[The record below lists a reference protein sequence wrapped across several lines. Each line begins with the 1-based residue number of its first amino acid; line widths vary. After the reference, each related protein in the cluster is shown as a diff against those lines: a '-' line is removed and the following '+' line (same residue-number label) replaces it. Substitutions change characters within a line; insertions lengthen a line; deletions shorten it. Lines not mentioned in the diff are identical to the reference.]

1 MTWPIRTLRRAFV
14 GASVTWFVALQLAT
28 FASSRPSLP
37 TPVYLLSFG
46 TYLVGSLLCHQ
57 RPERSFFLWG
67 SQMPV
72 CARCLGIYAGAAL
85 AAIALPFVARLKPS
99 RLRSPAKGASFG
111 EARRSA
117 NGAEAARSTGGLP
130 PLAREGGALRSTR
143 MLLIVA
149 IVPAAATLVY
159 EWTTGDMPANW
170 IRAVSGVPIGV
181 VVSWIVQSAAPGSGG
196 GDEVN

>member
-1 MTWPIRTLRRAFV
+1 MTWPIRTFRRAFV
-14 GASVTWFVALQLAT
+14 GASVAWFVALQLAT
-28 FASSRPSLP
+28 FASSRPYP
-37 TPVYLLSFG
+37 PAPVYLLSFG

-85 AAIALPFVARLKPS
+85 AAIALSFVARLQPS
-99 RLRSPAKGASFG
+99 RLRSPEKRASSG

-117 NGAEAARSTGGLP
+117 DGAEAARSTGGP
-130 PLAREGGALRSTR
+130 SPLAREGGALRSAR

-159 EWTTGDMPANW
+159 EWATGEMPANW

-181 VVSWIVQSAAPGSGG
+181 VVSWIVQSAAQGAAEGMR
-196 GDEVN
+196 

>member
-14 GASVTWFVALQLAT
+14 GASLTWFVALPLAT
-28 FASSRPSLP
+28 FASSRPYP
-37 TPVYLLSFG
+37 PRPVYLLSFG

-72 CARCLGIYAGAAL
+72 CARCTGIYAGAAL
-85 AAIALPFVARLKPS
+85 ALLFVARRKAA
-99 RLRSPAKGASFG
+99 RLRSHASFG
-111 EARRSA
+111 EAGQSA
-117 NGAEAARSTGGLP
+117 EGAEG
-130 PLAREGGALRSTR
+130 ARECGALRSAR
-143 MLLIVA
+143 MLLIVS

-170 IRAVSGVPIGV
+170 IRALSGLPIGV
-181 VVSWIVQSAAPGSGG
+181 VVAWIVQSAAAGAAEGMR
-196 GDEVN
+196 

>member
-1 MTWPIRTLRRAFV
+1 MTWPIRTLRRAFI
-14 GASVTWFVALQLAT
+14 GASVTWFVALPLAT
-28 FASSRPSLP
+28 FASSRPYPP

-72 CARCLGIYAGAAL
+72 CARCMGIYAGAAL
-85 AAIALPFVARLKPS
+85 AALALPFVARLKPS
-99 RLRSPAKGASFG
+99 RLRSRASFG
-111 EARRSA
+111 ETGQSA
-117 NGAEAARSTGGLP
+117 DSAEAARG
-130 PLAREGGALRSTR
+130 GGALRSAR
-143 MLLIVA
+143 MLLIVS

-170 IRAVSGVPIGV
+170 IRALSGLPIGV
-181 VVSWIVQSAAPGSGG
+181 VVAWIVQSAAAGAAEGMR
-196 GDEVN
+196 

>member
-1 MTWPIRTLRRAFV
+1 MTWPIRTLRRAFF

-28 FASSRPSLP
+28 FASSRPNSP
-37 TPVYLLSFG
+37 TPVYLLSLG

-85 AAIALPFVARLKPS
+85 AATALSFVARLQPS
-99 RLRSPAKGASFG
+99 RLRSPEKRASFG

-117 NGAEAARSTGGLP
+117 DGAEAARSTGGP
-130 PLAREGGALRSTR
+130 APLAREVGVLRSAR

-159 EWTTGDMPANW
+159 EWTTGEMPANW

-181 VVSWIVQSAAPGSGG
+181 VVSWIVQSAARGAAEGMR
-196 GDEVN
+196 